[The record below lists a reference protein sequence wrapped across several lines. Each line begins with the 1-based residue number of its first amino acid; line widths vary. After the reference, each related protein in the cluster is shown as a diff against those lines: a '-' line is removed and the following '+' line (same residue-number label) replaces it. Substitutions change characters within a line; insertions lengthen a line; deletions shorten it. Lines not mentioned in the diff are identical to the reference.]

1 METRLLID
9 GNYLLHKNFH
19 TFKNFK
25 TENLF
30 TGTTYGILR
39 DIHKYSQQFDTKN
52 IIITWDSRSFRKDI
66 NPEYKS
72 QRNIDTTVLNPYS
85 DIELVREA
93 LFAFGFA
100 QYKTEGVESDDLLYS
115 LSCDKNYNNII
126 ISSDEDLIG
135 CLNSNTSV
143 FLIRQDTL
151 ITINNFY
158 SIYNFIF
165 TKDKWNTYKALL
177 GDKSDNIK
185 GIPRIRKDFI
195 KRYLNNETTTE
206 KENNLINENID
217 LIENNKK
224 IFDLLFIEKIEKL
237 IDNEKFNL
245 DLINNILQKTRI
257 KSLNKVVEYFSKY

>member
-1 METRLLID
+1 MKTRLLID

-25 TENLF
+25 TETLF

-39 DIHKYSQQFDTKN
+39 DIHKYSQQFKTKN
-52 IIITWDSRSFRKDI
+52 ITITWDSRSFRKDI

-72 QRNIDTTVLNPYS
+72 QRNIDTTVLNPYT
-85 DIELVREA
+85 DIELVRES
-93 LFAFGFA
+93 LFAFGFT

-143 FLIRQDTL
+143 FLIRQDAL
-151 ITINNFY
+151 ITIENFY
-158 SIYNFIF
+158 SIYNFNF

-195 KRYLNNETTTE
+195 KRYLNNEVITE
-206 KENNLINENID
+206 KENNLINENTD

-224 IFDLLFIEKIEKL
+224 IFDLFFIEKIEKL
-237 IDNEKFNL
+237 IDSEQFNL
-245 DLINNILQKTRI
+245 DLINIVLQKTRI
-257 KSLNKVVEYFSKY
+257 KSLNKVIQYFSE